1 MITPSHPSSR
11 DEPIVRN
18 SCRQEVIERTTGEIR
33 TFLSALSNGTSHYKS
48 LHNLTEQI
56 GISGGPSGPVLQAGY
71 TAERS
76 GSIANE
82 NGIY

>member
-56 GISGGPSGPVLQAGY
+56 EHQRRTVRTSVAGGIHRGK
-71 TAERS
+71 ER
-76 GSIANE
+76 E
-82 NGIY
+82 YCQ